1 MSSHDQIKQA
11 AAQWARDLLKHPFV
25 VIDTETT
32 GLDDRARIVSIG
44 VIRVED
50 RKPKVLI
57 NTLINPQQ
65 PIPGSATKIHHI
77 TDDMVQDA
85 PTFPAVYPAIV
96 DALTAVAWVG
106 YNVHFDHNIIRQEC
120 ERAYLLTPCP
130 PETIRGPR
138 FEYVEEH
145 DAMVEYADFWGDYSD
160 YHGNYKWQRLA
171 NTAKQQHL
179 PDSPAHN
186 ALGDCWTTY
195 HLILKMSQF

>member
-1 MSSHDQIKQA
+1 MSENAQFKQA
-11 AAQWARDLLKHPFV
+11 AAQWARDLLKRPFA

-32 GLDDRARIVSIG
+32 GLDDHARIVSIG

-57 NTLINPQQ
+57 DSLINPQK
-65 PIPGSATKIHHI
+65 PIPRDSTRIHGI
-77 TDDMVQDA
+77 TDEMVQDA
-85 PTFPAVYPAIV
+85 PAFPAVYPAIV

-106 YNVHFDHNIIRQEC
+106 YNVYFDHNRIRHEC

-130 PETIRGPR
+130 PVTIHGPQ
-138 FEYVEEH
+138 FEYIREY
-145 DAMVEYADFWGDYSD
+145 DAMSEYAEFWGEYSD

-171 NTAKQQHL
+171 NTVKQQHL

-186 ALGDCWTTY
+186 ALGDCWSTY
-195 HLILKMSQF
+195 HLIVKMSQF